1 MGTLDDMGTG
11 QASQLNGATPNGRK
25 EAPANSVYDGAART
39 PRKRTPRT
47 KMAVEPELPRNPW
60 FVHHWREIAL
70 IGTILTSVGTFLHE
84 SGWLTVP
91 AKESAVKDLETK
103 ITDMRKQQV
112 ESDERLVKN
121 VDSVATE
128 VREHRTA
135 IGEIGKTL
143 GRMEGKLDTLRP
155 GATAG
160 PQRR

>member
-1 MGTLDDMGTG
+1 M
-11 QASQLNGATPNGRK
+11 
-25 EAPANSVYDGAART
+25 
-39 PRKRTPRT
+39 
-47 KMAVEPELPRNPW
+47 
-60 FVHHWREIAL
+60 
-70 IGTILTSVGTFLHE
+70 HE